1 MHNNQRLEKAK
12 RNQPDYHA
20 NPEIQG
26 FIEKIDLV
34 AVVGITQAG
43 KSALINE
50 LIRLYPDKYYSVVSY
65 TSRVMRP
72 HETPESMHFVTDLD
86 HELEDIEKGN
96 YVQYTVHPTKGD
108 LYGTKP
114 DSYDLDKINLAPM
127 LSSVM
132 EKLES
137 IGFGQLRTVAIVP
150 EVDGWKNALMAI
162 GFTPEELQK
171 RLAEARLSLEW
182 CLDHA
187 ERMVWF
193 EKDYGDLTANAQRLH
208 EALAQP
214 PRLNEAAVARA
225 GQLLTSIKQLMNRGG
240 SGNTF

>member
-1 MHNNQRLEKAK
+1 MTLEDA
-12 RNQPDYHA
+12 QTSQSSYHA
-20 NPEIQG
+20 NQFVQEL
-26 FIEKIDLV
+26 IERIDLV

-50 LIRLYPDKYYSVVSY
+50 LIRLFPDDYHSVRSY
-65 TSRVMRP
+65 TSRAMRA
-72 HETPESMHFVTDLD
+72 HETPESMQFLTDLA
-86 HELEDIEKGN
+86 HELDEIVQGN

-108 LYGTKP
+108 LYGTKI

-127 LSSVM
+127 LSSVI

-137 IGFGQLRTVAIVP
+137 IGFGQLRTVAVIP
-150 EVDGWKNALMAI
+150 EVEGWKNALTAI

-182 CLDHA
+182 CIDHA
-187 ERMVWF
+187 EDIIWF
-193 EKDYGDLTANAQRLH
+193 EKDYGELTINAQHLH
-208 EALAQP
+208 DVLTQP
-214 PRLNEAAVARA
+214 PGPNDAAMARA
-225 GQLLTSIKQLMNRGG
+225 GQLLATIEQLLKGDG